1 MLSKSKGGL
10 TAVFIL
16 SFVIITSSFVS
27 TAILLNELHPT
38 NKITGAA
45 VLETKPV
52 ENTTNLVKELFKE
65 EKKPDYLLA
74 ISEVN
79 DSLGLCN
86 ITQSSE
92 WITGNCSTS
101 DKRFILQ
108 LLVENVGDY
117 RILDLK
123 NSFYCYDT
131 DKSGFWNI
139 LGSAS
144 EGTIYDQKLN
154 EQPRVAV
161 FEPNNEFIY
170 KLNAERKEIKNEK
183 VNCDVR
189 FYSSETPIQL
199 KKRIFLNFSQIKEE
213 IPFDSKTYLNS
224 IVHSLDRR
232 DFRKFSNG

>member
-1 MLSKSKGGL
+1 MLSRSKEGL

-45 VLETKPV
+45 VLETKTE

-65 EKKPDYLLA
+65 EKKSDYSLA
-74 ISEVN
+74 ISDVN
-79 DSLGLCN
+79 DTLSLCN
-86 ITQSSE
+86 ITQGEE
-92 WITGNCSTS
+92 WITGNCSS
-101 DKRFILQ
+101 SEKRFILQ
-108 LLVENVGDY
+108 LLVENIGEY
-117 RILDLK
+117 RIMDLK
-123 NSFYCYDT
+123 NSFYCYDS
-131 DKSGFWNI
+131 DKSGFWSI

-170 KLNAERKEIKNEK
+170 KLNAERKDIKNEK
-183 VNCDVR
+183 VTCDVR
-189 FYSSETPIQL
+189 FFSSETPIQL
-199 KKRIFLNFSQIKEE
+199 KKRIFLNFSQIRKEV
-213 IPFDSKTYLNS
+213 PFDSKTYLNN
-224 IVHSLDRR
+224 IVYSVDRR
-232 DFRKFSNG
+232 NLRKASYG